1 MKLGDFA
8 SIFDASVHP
17 DVTSGKKSVEQVMKE
32 FVGKWFKPDFDTV
45 ITWDDFL
52 DFYKDVSS
60 SVD

>member
-1 MKLGDFA
+1 
-8 SIFDASVHP
+8 
-17 DVTSGKKSVEQVMKE
+17 VTSGKKSVEQVMKE